1 MHYSLLMHYPELP
14 PEQLD
19 MAVVEEAMRAFQVYA
34 AMMDDAGV
42 LVSAEVLQPSTA
54 STTLRL
60 VDGSPHVQDGPFAD
74 SKEQLAGI
82 FVINVADVDAA
93 LEFARACPALA
104 WGTIEIRPTAT
115 RFVDGS
121 WKA

>member
-1 MHYSLLMHYPELP
+1 MHNSLLMHYPELP

-19 MAVVEEAMRAFQVYA
+19 MAVVEEAMRAFHVYA

-60 VDGSPHVQDGPFAD
+60 VDGAPHVQDGPFAD

-82 FVINVADVDAA
+82 FVIDVADVDVA

-104 WGTIEIRPTAT
+104 WGTIEIRSTAT